1 VPGIAGTAR
10 LTITHARDPALADGK
25 KKEELNR
32 FPVFIALSSPAEP
45 RGVRESPEAAGRR
58 RGQREGQPESKRAV
72 AEVSYCR
79 PGADPKQDQV
89 SGLEQLGHADPP
101 PLLARNGQAASE
113 VGRRLCSTALCRGDP
128 GDEQRE
134 PEYFST
140 GFIVFGVAIWRSG
153 VLAKV
158 GGCSLGGS
166 CSTDLWTVFGCRD
179 TVGIRG
185 RWVDRRK
192 RLAGAYRPRGP
203 EAGPHVR

>member
-1 VPGIAGTAR
+1 M
-10 LTITHARDPALADGK
+10 
-25 KKEELNR
+25 
-32 FPVFIALSSPAEP
+32 FIALSSPAEP

-58 RGQREGQPESKRAV
+58 RGQRKGQPESKRAV
-72 AEVSYCR
+72 AEVSYCH
-79 PGADPKQDQV
+79 PGA
-89 SGLEQLGHADPP
+89 ADPP

-128 GDEQRE
+128 GDDQRE
-134 PEYFST
+134 LEYFST

-192 RLAGAYRPRGP
+192 RLAGPYRPRGP
-203 EAGPHVR
+203 EAGPRVR